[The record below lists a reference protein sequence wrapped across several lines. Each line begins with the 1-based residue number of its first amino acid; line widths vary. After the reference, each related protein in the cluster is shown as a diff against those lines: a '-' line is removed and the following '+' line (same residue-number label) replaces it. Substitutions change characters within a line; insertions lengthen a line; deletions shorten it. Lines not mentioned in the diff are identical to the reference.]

1 MKDFTVSSMTQSFA
15 SVTSLPRDVSCEDF
29 DSSSAD
35 KTMTEECNVQA
46 PSSNIKVK
54 SNRCCLDSSK
64 LEEIE
69 ALTESPPMPKF
80 IDVPHIL
87 SDISEINELSES
99 QESLPLPK
107 TRIENFTISEMLN
120 ERTEKLLQKSSR
132 NSNKSKIQDEYG
144 CTVPEKAKYRTEAE
158 IEEKSE
164 KIVRKLS
171 IPRTAWPQS
180 ECDTAAA
187 AVVNTAA
194 ADVLNVFE
202 AKVTNNPAQDID
214 CTSHWPEKDKLA
226 NSFENDFKFDME
238 GQKKDRNDFEKYN
251 FPSIDGLLIHQSS
264 SDSCHDSLPD
274 DFSTDAAAGEHEK
287 KFDTSTDAEPI
298 EEQSEHKGELSRFTF
313 HKFSQKLG
321 VTNLSAKL
329 NDPEGKLITFTF

>member
-15 SVTSLPRDVSCEDF
+15 SITSLPRDVSCEDF

-35 KTMTEECNVQA
+35 KTMTEECNVQT

-54 SNRCCLDSSK
+54 TNRFCLDSSK

-69 ALTESPPMPKF
+69 ALTESPPPMPKF

-99 QESLPLPK
+99 QESLSLPK
-107 TRIENFTISEMLN
+107 TRVENFTISEMLN
-120 ERTEKLLQKSSR
+120 ERTEKLLQKSSK
-132 NSNKSKIQDEYG
+132 NSIRSKMEEYSY
-144 CTVPEKAKYRTEAE
+144 TVPEKAKYCTEAE
-158 IEEKSE
+158 VEEKSE

-171 IPRTAWPQS
+171 MPRTAWPQS
-180 ECDTAAA
+180 ESECDTAT
-187 AVVNTAA
+187 AVVNA

-214 CTSHWPEKDKLA
+214 CTSQWPEKGKLA
-226 NSFENDFKFDME
+226 NSFENDLKFDIE
-238 GQKKDRNDFEKYN
+238 GQKQQRNDFENYN
-251 FPSIDGLLIHQSS
+251 FPSSDGLLIHQSS
-264 SDSCHDSLPD
+264 DSSHESLPD
-274 DFSTDAAAGEHEK
+274 DCSAEADAEGKLEK

-298 EEQSEHKGELSRFTF
+298 EKQSEHKGKLSQFTF
-313 HKFSQKLG
+313 HQFSQKLG
-321 VTNLSAKL
+321 VTNLSAKV
-329 NDPEGKLITFTF
+329 NDPE